1 MGIELKNKTLG
12 IIGAGKVGS
21 EVAKRAKSFEMNI
34 LAYDPF
40 ISSERASRLG
50 MELVNMETLLGAS
63 DFVTIHTP
71 YMASTENMLSK
82 EQFDLMKNGSKLIN
96 VARGELIDDDALLE
110 ALNSGKIS
118 TAALDVFRDEPNID
132 IRLSEHPSVIST
144 PHLGGST
151 AEAQEAVAMEAA
163 EQMVD
168 ILDGSFGKN
177 IVNAPMLGPENQ
189 SVISLMN
196 R

>member
-71 YMASTENMLSK
+71 YMAATENMLSK

-110 ALNSGKIS
+110 ALNSGS
-118 TAALDVFRDEPNID
+118 TTNP
-132 IRLSEHPSVIST
+132 T
-144 PHLGGST
+144 
-151 AEAQEAVAMEAA
+151 
-163 EQMVD
+163 
-168 ILDGSFGKN
+168 
-177 IVNAPMLGPENQ
+177 
-189 SVISLMN
+189 
-196 R
+196 